1 MRNVSRLLLLPA
13 ALASAIVLAA
23 CAGNPAPVSA
33 QQKAAQADPCHVTQW
48 VARDLYGTWRID
60 FPDRHETGT
69 LLLRQHPEY
78 SASLRGELNYG
89 GHASIASGDIQQG
102 ELDLDES
109 RDRKNLY
116 AMWTG
121 NLVPSSC
128 GNEIRGT
135 WQKVVPQGDPVVQT
149 AFILRRIGSGA
160 RAWSGKGQAPTGAA
174 TPAPAASGTR

>member
-1 MRNVSRLLLLPA
+1 MRNVTRLLLLPA
-13 ALASAIVLAA
+13 ALASAVVLAA
-23 CAGNPAPVSA
+23 CAAGNPPESA
-33 QQKAAQADPCHVTQW
+33 QEKAAQADPCHVTQW
-48 VARDLYGTWRID
+48 VARDLYGTWQVD
-60 FPDRHETGT
+60 FPALHETGT
-69 LLLRQHPEY
+69 LLLRQHPVY
-78 SASLRGELNYG
+78 SGSLRGELNYG
-89 GHASIASGDIQQG
+89 GHTSIASGDVQQG

-149 AFILRRIGSGA
+149 AFILRREGGGEK
-160 RAWSGKGQAPTGAA
+160 AWSTKGQAPSGAA
-174 TPAPAASGTR
+174 TPASGGAATR